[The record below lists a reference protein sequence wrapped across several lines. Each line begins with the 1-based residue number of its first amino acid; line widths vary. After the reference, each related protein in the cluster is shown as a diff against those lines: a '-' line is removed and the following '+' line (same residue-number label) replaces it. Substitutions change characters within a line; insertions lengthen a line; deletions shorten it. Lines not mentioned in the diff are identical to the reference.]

1 MSTIFTVRALTHA
14 IAQKMEQGFPF
25 VWVKGQISNL
35 ARPSSGHIYFSLK
48 DEDAQLQCVWF
59 RGNQPKIGRHGHK
72 GGFDPLTGEVYED
85 GQCPNM
91 AQSMQNGQELLCA
104 GRLTVY
110 APRGTYQLA
119 VELVQET
126 GLGKLHLA
134 FEAMKIKLMQRG
146 YFAQERKRPLPAK
159 ARKVAVV
166 TAASGAAIHDFI
178 RVGHDRGLGAELRI
192 YPVLV
197 QGDEAPALIVAAMDR
212 IAREG
217 WADCTVLIRGGGS
230 LEDLWAF
237 NDEGV
242 ATAIM
247 EHPVPVLAGIGHE
260 VDVTIADM
268 TADVR
273 AATPSHAAQLLWP
286 ERRQYFQALD
296 ELEMALER
304 AMYQHFTQ
312 ASRQLD
318 ILERHMQL
326 LSPVRSL
333 DRLAEQFTLVEQRLT
348 RALEASM
355 AARMSRLDQVQSRL
369 ERTMGLESLDR
380 RAQSLSWLESR
391 LHHIGQRF
399 LQEAEHTLER
409 HTLRLEAHNPLAPL
423 QRGYGLVEGMDGRY
437 MSSVDDVH
445 AGDVL
450 TVYLA
455 DGRLQTLVRDV
466 EKN

>member
-1 MSTIFTVRALTHA
+1 MSTIFTVRALTYA
-14 IAQKMEQGFPF
+14 IAQNLEQGFPF

-59 RGNQPKIGRHGHK
+59 RGNQPKIGPK

-85 GQCPNM
+85 GQCPDM
-91 AQSMQNGQELLCA
+91 SQLVQNGQEILCA

-110 APRGTYQLA
+110 APRGTYQMV

-126 GLGKLHLA
+126 GLGKLHMA
-134 FEAMKIKLMQRG
+134 FEALKVKLMGLG
-146 YFAQERKRPLPAK
+146 YFAQERKRALPAK

-166 TAASGAAIHDFI
+166 TAATGAAIHDFV

-197 QGDEAPALIVAAMDR
+197 QGDEAPPMIVAAMER
-212 IAREG
+212 IAEEG

-237 NDEGV
+237 NDERV
-242 ATAIM
+242 AKAIV
-247 EHPVPVLAGIGHE
+247 EHPIPVLAGIGHE

-304 AMYQHFTQ
+304 AMQQHLGH
-312 ASRQLD
+312 SMRQLD
-318 ILERHMQL
+318 MLERHVQL
-326 LSPVRSL
+326 LSPLRNL
-333 DRLAEQFTLVEQRLT
+333 DRLAENFAQLQARLE
-348 RALEASM
+348 RAQSLAM
-355 AARMSRLDQVQSRL
+355 MSREGQLHQLLARL
-369 ERTMGLESLDR
+369 ERTVGPESLER
-380 RAQSLSWLESR
+380 RAQSLSWLEGR
-391 LHHIGQRF
+391 LHHAGQRRI
-399 LQEAEHTLER
+399 QEADHALER
-409 HTLRLEAHNPLAPL
+409 YTLRLEAHNPLAPL
-423 QRGYGLVEGMDGRY
+423 QRGYGLVEGKGGRY
-437 MSSVDDVH
+437 VSSVDGMQS
-445 AGDVL
+445 GDML
-450 TVYLA
+450 TVHLA
-455 DGRLQTLVRDV
+455 DGRVQTLVQDV
-466 EKN
+466 QKNQEG